1 MLTKTLHSIRGMF
14 ERLLNMYKEKVDK
27 GSSRSDGCIRMR
39 FIWPLLGLL
48 AASLDPAFRK
58 ARGCGQRCGA
68 WRPLSTSL
76 LTSYR

>member
-14 ERLLNMYKEKVDK
+14 ERLLNMYKEKSTRGLLALMAAFVC
-27 GSSRSDGCIRMR
+27 G
-39 FIWPLLGLL
+39 FIWPVYSLRFGPGIQESTRMR
-48 AASLDPAFRK
+48 AALR
-58 ARGCGQRCGA
+58 A